1 MSDEGRVALTE
12 PATNVE
18 PAKEQLHENG
28 FAVIPD
34 VLSADEVAALRSR
47 LVALADEEREAAAAL
62 GAPMPNEAQF
72 VRTLIAKA
80 QEFRD
85 LAVHPTALALA
96 RHLLG
101 PDILLWEA
109 FANRVPPGGPAGG
122 AHIDQGPMPN
132 DITWPVV
139 CAFLYMLDDFTE
151 ENGATFVVP
160 GSHRRH
166 RDELTPETFA
176 AGRVTATGK
185 AGSVIVMDGRVWHS
199 IGKNRTSDVWRHG
212 VLMFYSAPYL
222 RVKENWA
229 FLTPPEI
236 VRDASPLLRELMGFK
251 MWRSLGGPKADKAF
265 IGGQAGVSSYEGE
278 LLKEDEASGWGA
290 VRPPW
295 LN

>member
-1 MSDEGRVALTE
+1 MSDEGRAALTE
-12 PATNVE
+12 PAKDLGPV
-18 PAKEQLHENG
+18 KEQLRTDG
-28 FAVIPD
+28 YAVVPD
-34 VLSADEVAALRSR
+34 VLTADEVAALRSR
-47 LVALADEEREAAAAL
+47 LVQLAADEREAARAL
-62 GAPMPNEAQF
+62 GAPESDEAQF
-72 VRTLIAKA
+72 VRTLVAKA

-85 LAVHPTALALA
+85 LAVHPTALELA
-96 RHLLG
+96 RHILG
-101 PDILLWEA
+101 PDLLLWEA

-122 AHIDQGPMPN
+122 AHIDQGPMPS

-139 CAFLYMLDDFTE
+139 CAFLYMLDDFTD

-166 RDELTPETFA
+166 RDELTPESFA
-176 AGRVTATGK
+176 AGRVTATGT

-199 IGKNRTSDVWRHG
+199 IGKNRTSDFWRHG
-212 VLMFYSAPYL
+212 ALMFYSVPYL

-236 VRDASPLLRELMGFK
+236 VQDASPLLRELMGFK
-251 MWRSLGGPKADKAF
+251 MWRSLGGPRADKAF
-265 IGGQAGVSSYEGE
+265 IGGQAGVSSYDGQ